1 MTKRKSVRKWM
12 MPFTSDPA
20 KTYVVTL
27 WDDGEL
33 SCNCPAWV
41 FKRAGQ
47 DRACLH
53 VNGVR
58 VAEAAESGAPSVR
71 ITVDIPLP
79 KKPDVPLK
87 RRIVLEE

>member
-1 MTKRKSVRKWM
+1 
-12 MPFTSDPA
+12 
-20 KTYVVTL
+20 VVTR

-41 FKRAGQ
+41 FKRTGQ

-58 VAEAAESGAPSVR
+58 ISEAAESGASSVR
-71 ITVDIPLP
+71 VTVDVPLP
-79 KKPDVPLK
+79 KKPAAQVK